1 VAKHKYQDTEPYLT
15 FFECFEK
22 SLISF
27 NLLNDLEVIFK
38 NFIFGET
45 GVCKC
50 KAGTLPLEP
59 HLQSIFALVI
69 LEMESL
75 KLVAWTD
82 LELQSS

>member
-27 NLLNDLEVIFK
+27 NLLNDLE
-38 NFIFGET
+38 ET